1 MSGYNALLQN
11 LMPIMTIQDYM
22 RTLGQQA
29 RQASRRLAA
38 ASTAEK
44 NAALQHLA
52 DAIRRERAALLAAN
66 AEDLAA
72 ARANGLETALLD
84 RLTLSEKGVEQMAEG
99 VEQVARLPDPIGE
112 ISDMKYRP
120 SGIQVGKMRVPLGVI
135 GIIYEARPNVTAD
148 AAAL

>member
-52 DAIRRERAALLAAN
+52 DAIRRERATLLAAN
-66 AEDLAA
+66 
-72 ARANGLETALLD
+72 GLY
-84 RLTLSEKGVEQMAEG
+84 
-99 VEQVARLPDPIGE
+99 ARLWAHQSGGFLGE
-112 ISDMKYRP
+112 
-120 SGIQVGKMRVPLGVI
+120 
-135 GIIYEARPNVTAD
+135 EADDD
-148 AAAL
+148 A